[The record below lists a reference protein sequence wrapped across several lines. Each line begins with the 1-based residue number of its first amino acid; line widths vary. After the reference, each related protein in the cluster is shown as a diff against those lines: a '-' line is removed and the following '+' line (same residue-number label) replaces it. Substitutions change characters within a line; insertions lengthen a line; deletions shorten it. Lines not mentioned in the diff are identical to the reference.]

1 MGLAGTVLEPT
12 KELDLDIMIQSVEKK
27 IIERIK
33 DLQKLNRDGKIKTS
47 TFNNEMKKARRS
59 LGTIVTNNPNVL
71 EKDLVK
77 LFGKG
82 DLSPERVTKHFRN
95 YTDNITK
102 LYQSVG
108 KEGHHSQGIGTL
120 RDYLVDMDFDIRKQY
135 KNIAKLRGFKI
146 GDQYMKYL
154 DTGAHRSMTRGIEG
168 ILKKRGYKLEDLPPG
183 LIQALEARM
192 AHAKQF
198 GGQSAKI
205 KIPQIELRGIVKGI
219 NKAGDAEKLVDIS
232 SGLLSL
238 NKAGTQSGI
247 MLDQI
252 FNNPALVD
260 DLDALYAAVQKT
272 PIIKT
277 NVIQQGMSEIEKNI
291 RQYGPNIPDHVL
303 KGHVHNILKES
314 AKITK
319 QIDQAIDVIP
329 GSRFIKKNSL
339 SFYGL
344 TQDALSVLAS
354 PSKLDKEGTESE
366 IGTTN
371 YMRNRYKRSAETF
384 RKLGGVTGALSFLGD
399 VKKFT
404 HGRKA
409 PLPWLKKLPGGNLK
423 QQGLLATTSIL
434 SYLTADR
441 ADHLSKN
448 YKSDVDKVTESL
460 IPSTPGFSGVGQTE
474 LKQGKKSVLEDI
486 KTKYNN
492 WIYGIN

>member
-1 MGLAGTVLEPT
+1 MGLAGTVFENT
-12 KELDLDIMIQSVEKK
+12 KELDLDIMIQSVEKG

-33 DLQKLNRDGKIKTS
+33 ELRQLRKDGKIKPS
-47 TFNNEMKKARRS
+47 TFTDELKKARRS

-71 EKDLVK
+71 EKELVE

-95 YTDNITK
+95 YTDRITTVYKK
-102 LYQSVG
+102 LG
-108 KEGHHSQGIGTL
+108 KEGHHSQGIGTI

-154 DTGAHRSMTRGIEG
+154 DTGAHRSMTKGIAG
-168 ILKKRGYKLEDLPPG
+168 ILKQKGYKLEDLPPG
-183 LIQALEARM
+183 LIQAIEARM

-198 GGQSAKI
+198 GGQGAKI
-205 KIPQIELRGIVKGI
+205 KVPGGIIK
-219 NKAGDAEKLVDIS
+219 NLSKAGNAEKLVDIS
-232 SGLLSL
+232 SGVLAL
-238 NKAGTQSGI
+238 NKSGTQSGI

-260 DLDALYAAVQKT
+260 DLDALYAAVRKT

-277 NVIQQGMSEIEKNI
+277 NVIQEGMSEIEKNI
-291 RQYGPNIPDHVL
+291 RHYGPNIPDHVI
-303 KGHVHNILKES
+303 KGHLHNILKES
-314 AKITK
+314 GKITK

-329 GSRFIKKNSL
+329 GSRFIKKNTL

-344 TQDALSVLAS
+344 AQDALSVLAS
-354 PSKLDKEGTESE
+354 PSTLDREGTESE

-371 YMRNRYKRSAETF
+371 YMRNRYKRSGETF
-384 RKLGGVTGALSFLGD
+384 RKLGGVTGAGSFPGD

-434 SYLTADR
+434 AYLTADR

-474 LKQGKKSVLEDI
+474 LKQGKKSTLEDI

>member
-120 RDYLVDMDFDIRKQY
+120 RDYLVDVGYDVRKQY

-198 GGQSAKI
+198 GGQGAKI

-252 FNNPALVD
+252 FNNP
-260 DLDALYAAVQKT
+260 
-272 PIIKT
+272 P
-277 NVIQQGMSEIEKNI
+277 
-291 RQYGPNIPDHVL
+291 
-303 KGHVHNILKES
+303 
-314 AKITK
+314 
-319 QIDQAIDVIP
+319 
-329 GSRFIKKNSL
+329 
-339 SFYGL
+339 
-344 TQDALSVLAS
+344 
-354 PSKLDKEGTESE
+354 
-366 IGTTN
+366 
-371 YMRNRYKRSAETF
+371 
-384 RKLGGVTGALSFLGD
+384 
-399 VKKFT
+399 
-404 HGRKA
+404 
-409 PLPWLKKLPGGNLK
+409 
-423 QQGLLATTSIL
+423 
-434 SYLTADR
+434 
-441 ADHLSKN
+441 
-448 YKSDVDKVTESL
+448 
-460 IPSTPGFSGVGQTE
+460 
-474 LKQGKKSVLEDI
+474 
-486 KTKYNN
+486 
-492 WIYGIN
+492 